1 MVPGKWKGV
10 WGGGVR
16 NLGFVF
22 LSVVTTASDCAG
34 LSYHKG
40 SRMAVPAA
48 LYLGLL
54 RLPYPGLTQRSP
66 MVCILLLA

>member
-1 MVPGKWKGV
+1 MEGSLGD
-10 WGGGVR
+10 GVR

-22 LSVVTTASDCAG
+22 LSVVTTASDCAS
-34 LSYHKG
+34 LSYHMG
-40 SRMAVPAA
+40 SRMAVPSA

-66 MVCILLLA
+66 MVCIFLLA

>member
-1 MVPGKWKGV
+1 MEGSL
-10 WGGGVR
+10 GGGVR

-22 LSVVTTASDCAG
+22 LSFGNHSFRLCKPF
-34 LSYHKG
+34 LQQG
-40 SRMAVPAA
+40 SRMAVPSA

-54 RLPYPGLTQRSP
+54 RLPYPGLLQWPP